1 MTKIIVALITA
12 VKGIIGFLLPESIFA
27 ADIFSNF
34 ALYFDFFVDF
44 LIKVNFLIPL
54 PTIFTCLNIM
64 LTIKMI
70 KFGIFMYNWFIRAVL
85 DVIP

>member
-1 MTKIIVALITA
+1 MTKIILTLIAA
-12 VKGIIGFLLPESIFA
+12 VKGIIGFLLPETIFV
-27 ADIFSNF
+27 ADVFANF
-34 ALYFDFFVDF
+34 TRYLDFFVDF

-54 PTIFTCLNIM
+54 PTIFTCLKIM
-64 LTIKMI
+64 LTIKVI